1 MSLEIFKDMN
11 DELISHLNY
20 KNPRTASYI
29 IERNSC
35 SFHAIGGN
43 VYKPTSGV
51 RLLRF
56 NIAAEDFLDP
66 STLRIMFDIVNT
78 AEPVSTGSQRNL
90 YPVSPAHGWF
100 SRARLLSRGQVVE
113 DISQYNRV
121 HEMFNMFKS
130 PGASEDDMLESML
143 GDYKTS
149 GPVIKELS
157 GIPRGERQTVLFK
170 PLFGLLS
177 QSKYISL
184 KYSPLTIELE
194 LDSDEYANIIK
205 PNSASIYDG
214 AYTMEATTGSF
225 EIQNCMIRADII
237 KIDSE
242 LQNKYDDHLMSG
254 GAISLPY
261 TTYHSQV
268 LKILGTSFTIN
279 LSRSLTYLT
288 RVYASFLRAT
298 ETTMNPPNFWTK
310 PHNCFYHTLR
320 INNSLLGGNVP
331 YYRDKYDIIQ
341 NCQLQI
347 GSKLIP
353 DYPMKSSSEA
363 FYFLKKAFN
372 LNTVFNNHVH
382 SFNITAREYLDHK
395 FVIVFD
401 TEKINGHVAS
411 FTGMNVKNGEQITLK
426 MDLQT
431 AELERNP
438 EDCHIVLE
446 AEQVLEI
453 KGSYVRVAD

>member
-20 KNPRTASYI
+20 KNPKTASYI

-149 GPVIKELS
+149 GPVIK
-157 GIPRGERQTVLFK
+157 GKDK
-170 PLFGLLS
+170 PF
-177 QSKYISL
+177 
-184 KYSPLTIELE
+184 YS
-194 LDSDEYANIIK
+194 N
-205 PNSASIYDG
+205 
-214 AYTMEATTGSF
+214 
-225 EIQNCMIRADII
+225 
-237 KIDSE
+237 
-242 LQNKYDDHLMSG
+242 H
-254 GAISLPY
+254 
-261 TTYHSQV
+261 
-268 LKILGTSFTIN
+268 
-279 LSRSLTYLT
+279 YL
-288 RVYASFLRAT
+288 VY
-298 ETTMNPPNFWTK
+298 
-310 PHNCFYHTLR
+310 
-320 INNSLLGGNVP
+320 
-331 YYRDKYDIIQ
+331 
-341 NCQLQI
+341 
-347 GSKLIP
+347 
-353 DYPMKSSSEA
+353 
-363 FYFLKKAFN
+363 
-372 LNTVFNNHVH
+372 
-382 SFNITAREYLDHK
+382 
-395 FVIVFD
+395 
-401 TEKINGHVAS
+401 
-411 FTGMNVKNGEQITLK
+411 
-426 MDLQT
+426 
-431 AELERNP
+431 
-438 EDCHIVLE
+438 
-446 AEQVLEI
+446 
-453 KGSYVRVAD
+453 